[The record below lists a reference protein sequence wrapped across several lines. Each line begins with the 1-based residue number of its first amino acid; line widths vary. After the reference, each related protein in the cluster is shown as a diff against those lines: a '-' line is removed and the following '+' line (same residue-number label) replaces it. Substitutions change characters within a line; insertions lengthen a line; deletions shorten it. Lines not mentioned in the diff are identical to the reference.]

1 MNPMWAD
8 IDTSESP
15 IIIIYLRPSPS
26 RFLETEE
33 KQWCVITSHSTPNN
47 DTANLSAT
55 TGFIFPNDHS
65 QQQQQHLVLEFIQ
78 THEIPNFFF
87 LLHPDWKTGMR
98 EVGEETTME
107 DVYFRRYPR
116 WINDSREWGFIS
128 SFTGKVSFKFAY
140 RPSTI
145 PLRRYQITT
154 IPYTNNNGH
163 GPGHHSHI
171 LLAALQQLRAYCS
184 LLTSISIPTSISNSY
199 ALHRY
204 RLGFTATKS
213 CLLPATGSTF
223 LSWSGVTL

>member
-1 MNPMWAD
+1 
-8 IDTSESP
+8 
-15 IIIIYLRPSPS
+15 
-26 RFLETEE
+26 
-33 KQWCVITSHSTPNN
+33 
-47 DTANLSAT
+47 
-55 TGFIFPNDHS
+55 
-65 QQQQQHLVLEFIQ
+65 
-78 THEIPNFFF
+78 
-87 LLHPDWKTGMR
+87 
-98 EVGEETTME
+98 ME

-184 LLTSISIPTSISNSY
+184 LLTSISIPASISNSY

-223 LSWSGVTL
+223 LSWSGVTLWSMLVSLLAPLLLALVKPSVLSNLIFFIRCIASYFIRPREREKEVIHFSFGFVTSHY